1 MPPRRPRPPL
11 PLWLAD
17 WGDPPEGWIAGVDE
31 VGRGPL
37 AGPVVA
43 AAVVFPPGEI
53 PPAVGDSKTLSAAR
67 RAALVP
73 EIKASAQAWALGWA
87 DVEEIDRLNIL
98 QASLL
103 AMRRALEGLR
113 HAPALVLVDGNQRI
127 PELSYA
133 QRTVPRGDSRV
144 AAIAAA
150 SILAK
155 EARDEALCALGERYP
170 GYGFERHSGY
180 PVPEH
185 LAALEALGPTPAH
198 RRSFGPV
205 RRCLAA
211 FTPGEEPKPS

>member
-1 MPPRRPRPPL
+1 VPPRRPRPPL
-11 PLWLAD
+11 PLWLSD
-17 WGDPPEGWIAGVDE
+17 WGDAPEGWIAGVDE

-43 AAVVFPPGEI
+43 AAVVFPPGAT
-53 PPAVGDSKTLSAAR
+53 PPAVGDSKTLSATR

-73 EIKASAQAWALGWA
+73 EIKACALAWALGWA

-103 AMRRALEGLR
+103 AMRRALAGLGG
-113 HAPALVLVDGNQRI
+113 APALVLVDGNQRI

>member
-1 MPPRRPRPPL
+1 MPPRRPRSPL

-17 WGDPPEGWIAGVDE
+17 WGDAPEGWIAGVDE

-43 AAVVFPPGEI
+43 AAVVFPPEET
-53 PPAVGDSKTLSAAR
+53 PPAVGDSKALSATR

-73 EIKASAQAWALGWA
+73 EIKACAQAWALGWA

-103 AMRRALEGLR
+103 AMRRALAGLGR
-113 HAPALVLVDGNQRI
+113 EPTLVLVDGNQRI
-127 PELSYA
+127 PELTYA

>member
-17 WGDPPEGWIAGVDE
+17 WGDAPEGWIAGVDE

-43 AAVVFPPGEI
+43 AAVVFPPGEP
-53 PPAVGDSKTLSAAR
+53 PPAVGDSKTLSATR

-73 EIKASAQAWALGWA
+73 EIKACAQAWALGWA
-87 DVEEIDRLNIL
+87 DVDEIDRLNIL

-103 AMRRALEGLR
+103 AMRRALAGLGR
-113 HAPALVLVDGNQRI
+113 EPALVLVDGNQRI
-127 PELSYA
+127 PELAYA

-155 EARDEALCALGERYP
+155 EARDEALCALGEHYP

>member
-1 MPPRRPRPPL
+1 VSPRRPRPPL

-17 WGDPPEGWIAGVDE
+17 WGDAPEGWIAGVDE

-43 AAVVFPPGEI
+43 AAVVFPPGEA
-53 PPAVGDSKTLSAAR
+53 PPAVGDSKTLSATR

-73 EIKASAQAWALGWA
+73 EIKACAQAWALGWA

-103 AMRRALEGLR
+103 AMRRALEGLGR
-113 HAPALVLVDGNQRI
+113 EPALVLVDGNQRI
-127 PELSYA
+127 PALSYA

-205 RRCLAA
+205 RRCIAA

>member
-11 PLWLAD
+11 PLWLSD
-17 WGDPPEGWIAGVDE
+17 WGDVPEGWIAGVDE

-43 AAVVFPPGEI
+43 AAVVFPPGET
-53 PPAVGDSKTLSAAR
+53 PPAVGDSKTLSATR
-67 RAALVP
+67 RGALVP
-73 EIKASAQAWALGWA
+73 EIKARALAWALGWA
-87 DVEEIDRLNIL
+87 DVEEIDRMNIL

-103 AMRRALEGLR
+103 AMRRALEGLGR
-113 HAPALVLVDGNQRI
+113 APALVLVDGNQRI
-127 PELSYA
+127 PELSYP

-155 EARDEALCALGERYP
+155 EARDQALCALGERYP